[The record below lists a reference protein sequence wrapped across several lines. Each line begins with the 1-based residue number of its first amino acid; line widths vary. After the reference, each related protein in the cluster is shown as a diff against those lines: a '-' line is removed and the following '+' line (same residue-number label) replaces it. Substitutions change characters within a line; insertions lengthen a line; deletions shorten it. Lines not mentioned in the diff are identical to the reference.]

1 MKLSSSRKNATGR
14 NALRERQRR
23 DRALAPAMRVRYPQF
38 AALRLECDFSGDAAV
53 SPPAPHVMVM
63 HPPAPAFF
71 LFPCP
76 YADCDGEYDLTAA
89 VAELARDG
97 GTQCAGQLR
106 CAGHRTPDRNGRMP
120 CLLTLDYSFT
130 ATVLIPG
137 AVR

>member
-1 MKLSSSRKNATGR
+1 MKLSSSRKAATGR

-38 AALRLECDFSGDAAV
+38 AALRLECDFTDGGV
-53 SPPAPHVMVM
+53 SAPAPHVMVM

-76 YADCDGEYDLTAA
+76 YADCDGEFDLTAA
-89 VAELARDG
+89 VAGLANDN
-97 GTQCAGQLR
+97 GTQCDGQLK

-120 CLLTLDYSFT
+120 CLLTLDYSIH
-130 ATVLIPG
+130 ATVVIPG